1 MTELEI
7 RIDEITAIKDMV
19 RVVEKDTFSKS
30 EVMLFLLRRKTDLE
44 DTLAKEMEPQ

>member
-30 EVMLFLLRRKTDLE
+30 EVMLFLLQRKTALE